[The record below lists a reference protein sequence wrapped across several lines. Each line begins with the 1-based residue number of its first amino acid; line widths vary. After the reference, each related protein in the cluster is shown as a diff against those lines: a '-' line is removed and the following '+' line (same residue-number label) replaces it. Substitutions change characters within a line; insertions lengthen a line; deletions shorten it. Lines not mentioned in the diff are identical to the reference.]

1 MPAELLRLAHRAL
14 ADHDFGQH
22 RAPKVHRFVEG
33 ALEVL
38 RVLDKE
44 ALADEDEP
52 MMDLLLSNEW
62 QDERETVNP
71 DDQYR

>member
-1 MPAELLRLAHRAL
+1 VPAELLRLAHRAY
-14 ADHDFGQH
+14 ADHHVDQH
-22 RAPKVHRFVEG
+22 RAPKVHCFVEG

-52 MMDLLLSNEW
+52 MMDLFLSNE
-62 QDERETVNP
+62 
-71 DDQYR
+71 